1 MSCVVRCDHGFMDGL
16 CEAEG
21 CDHARLAST
30 RWRGALSSLSV
41 GEEFAR
47 LRALRRIERNAIA
60 ANRRKVERRHA
71 ARLRME
77 ASEL

>member
-1 MSCVVRCDHGFMDGL
+1 MTPTRCDHGFLPGA
-16 CEAEG
+16 CEADG
-21 CDHARLAST
+21 CDHARQVST

-41 GEEFAR
+41 GQEFER
-47 LRALRRIERNAIA
+47 VRALRRIERNAIA